1 MDLATKFCSTY
12 KWRLPL
18 LHLPWSSLKT
28 LSWRKRKPNP
38 TKKNKIL
45 FTKSNTLNGISKENH
60 LSLLSNYFG
69 ENLLSR
75 DEADFA
81 SLENISVSQNLGPGA
96 YCRDRCI
103 LRALTAGH
111 WEVTEVV
118 WEIAMGAWIPFGT
131 LTSMEN
137 SVTGMQPLSRT
148 TDL

>member
-1 MDLATKFCSTY
+1 MEAPFAPFTLILIKNFILKEKKTKS
-12 KWRLPL
+12 
-18 LHLPWSSLKT
+18 
-28 LSWRKRKPNP
+28 N
-38 TKKNKIL
+38 KKNKIL
-45 FTKSNTLNGISKENH
+45 FTKSNTLKEISKENH

-75 DEADFA
+75 DETDFA
-81 SLENISVSQNLGPGA
+81 SLENISVCQNLGPGA